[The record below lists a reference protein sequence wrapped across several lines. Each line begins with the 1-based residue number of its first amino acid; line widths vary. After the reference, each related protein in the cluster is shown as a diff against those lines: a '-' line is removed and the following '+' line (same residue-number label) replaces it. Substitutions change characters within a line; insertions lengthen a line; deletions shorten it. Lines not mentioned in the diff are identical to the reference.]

1 LKKKKFKKKK
11 KISRKNYLYF
21 FEVFFNI
28 KIFNKLKKKEFLFLL
43 YFIKL
48 KKWIKKKLKE
58 KDNKKYYKDLKITH
72 FLVEIFKKNKKMT
85 H

>member
-72 FLVEIFKKNKKMT
+72 FLVEIF
-85 H
+85 